1 MLTACYIL
9 AITMLRRLF
18 TASTICSVIPPALSV
33 EPPGRVRRASLDEI
47 RQWIRGRTVLTF
59 LGYSGA
65 EYESHAN
72 MLTQAATILSEHDPA
87 KVLVNLGAT
96 PDGIG
101 SVYLLAKE
109 RGFQTMGI
117 VSTRA
122 LTDGASWSPAVDQI
136 FLIEDR
142 TWGGANAAG
151 ALHPTSAAMVAV
163 SDYMVAIGGNAIARD
178 ELLAGRR
185 LGKHCRFIP
194 AESNHALA
202 RRKAHKAGRPEPTSF
217 ASALGTTGWVF
228 P

>member
-1 MLTACYIL
+1 MLAACYIL
-9 AITMLRRLF
+9 AIGMLRRLF
-18 TASTICSVIPPALSV
+18 TASTIYSMMPPVLS
-33 EPPGRVRRASLDEI
+33 EPPGRARRASLDEI

-72 MLTQAATILSEHDPA
+72 LLAQAITILSEHDPT

-117 VSTRA
+117 VSTQA
-122 LTDGASWSPAVDQI
+122 LADGASWSPAVDQI
-136 FLIEDR
+136 FLITDR

-151 ALHPTSAAMVAV
+151 ELRPTSAAMVAV
-163 SDYMVAIGGNAIARD
+163 SDYMVAIGGNTIARD
-178 ELLAGRR
+178 ELFAGRR

-202 RRKAHKAGRPEPTSF
+202 RSKARKARRPEPTSF